1 MASSIIYAFCIDSA
15 FFYLNWYLL
24 VTGNRA
30 TIIPT
35 KLCDRI
41 LKDIKYRIWHF
52 DDVIRI
58 FQYVD
63 YSDSEMVFIQKQNGF
78 IISIE

>member
-1 MASSIIYAFCIDSA
+1 MASSIIYAFCFDSA

-35 KLCDRI
+35 KLCSCI
-41 LKDIKYRIWHF
+41 LNDIKYRIWHF
-52 DDVIRI
+52 DVEYKIQI

-63 YSDSEMVFIQKQNGF
+63 YSDSEMVFI
-78 IISIE
+78 

>member
-1 MASSIIYAFCIDSA
+1 MASSIIYAFCFDSA

-35 KLCDRI
+35 KLCKRI
-41 LKDIKYRIWHF
+41 LKDIKYR
-52 DDVIRI
+52 VI

-63 YSDSEMVFIQKQNGF
+63 CSDSEMVFI
-78 IISIE
+78 

>member
-1 MASSIIYAFCIDSA
+1 MASSIIYAFCFDSA

-41 LKDIKYRIWHF
+41 LKDIKYRI
-52 DDVIRI
+52 I
-58 FQYVD
+58 FQNDD
-63 YSDSEMVFIQKQNGF
+63 YRDSEMVFL
-78 IISIE
+78 

>member
-52 DDVIRI
+52 DEFSNMLIIVI
-58 FQYVD
+58 VKW
-63 YSDSEMVFIQKQNGF
+63 YSYKNKMVLSSLLN
-78 IISIE
+78 EWC

>member
-1 MASSIIYAFCIDSA
+1 MASSIIYAFCFDSA

-52 DDVIRI
+52 DVEYKIQI

-63 YSDSEMVFIQKQNGF
+63 YSDSEMVFI
-78 IISIE
+78 

>member
-41 LKDIKYRIWHF
+41 LKDIKYRI
-52 DDVIRI
+52 IRI

-78 IISIE
+78 IIFIE